1 MQKLFRFSKIASL
14 VVFLMA
20 IIKTVSFFYLRDLD
34 YYNDFLSCYNDHEDT
49 LKIIWNVE
57 SILFYLFYGIV
68 LIYFLLIYRNSAKE
82 SVLRIP
88 SLIGFISAI
97 ACLIL
102 PIIMRIIRS
111 YMLDNYDYSKLELLS
126 QIWNYT
132 DIVFLC
138 GLSVAI
144 IWTAKYLKILPK
156 IFAYLCA
163 LSVILLAF
171 LLILGNLM
179 PQLFSEAGGIINY
192 HYLGYV
198 IGLLSYFLFA
208 VFYFLFSKMANK

>member
-1 MQKLFRFSKIASL
+1 MQELFRFSKIASL

-20 IIKTVSFFYLRDLD
+20 IIQTVSVFYLKDLS
-34 YYNDFLSCYNDHEDT
+34 YWYWKNPEIYNMFWT
-49 LKIIWNVE
+49 VR
-57 SILFYLFYGIV
+57 SISGYLFYGIV

-102 PIIMRIIRS
+102 PIIMS
-111 YMLDNYDYSKLELLS
+111 YMDNYDYSTRVLLG
-126 QIWNYT
+126 QIGNYIG
-132 DIVFLC
+132 IVSAC

-144 IWTAKYLKILPK
+144 IWTAKYLKILPR
-156 IFAYLCA
+156 IFAYLCV
-163 LSVILLAF
+163 LSVILLA
-171 LLILGNLM
+171 LLPVLWDLDLM
-179 PQLFSEAGGIINY
+179 RQLFDWDRFNLIID
-192 HYLGYV
+192 
-198 IGLLSYFLFA
+198 IIKLSMYILFA

>member
-1 MQKLFRFSKIASL
+1 MQELFRFSKIASL

-20 IIKTVSFFYLRDLD
+20 IIQTVSVFYLKDLS
-34 YYNDFLSCYNDHEDT
+34 YWENPEIYEIFGTVRS
-49 LKIIWNVE
+49 IIG
-57 SILFYLFYGIV
+57 YLFYGIV

-102 PIIMRIIRS
+102 PIISRIIMS
-111 YMLDNYDYSKLELLS
+111 YMFDNYYSDSKIALLG
-126 QIWNYT
+126 QIENYIG
-132 DIVFLC
+132 IVSAC

-163 LSVILLAF
+163 LSVILLYLLPF
-171 LLILGNLM
+171 LYNLDLM
-179 PQLFSEAGGIINY
+179 RQLFEWDYSRNELII
-192 HYLGYV
+192 HYNL
-198 IGLLSYFLFA
+198 IKDIIELSMYILFA

>member
-1 MQKLFRFSKIASL
+1 MQELFRFSKIASL

-20 IIKTVSFFYLRDLD
+20 IIQTVSVFYLRDLSYWENPEIYD
-34 YYNDFLSCYNDHEDT
+34 MFGTVRL
-49 LKIIWNVE
+49 IIG
-57 SILFYLFYGIV
+57 YLFYGIV

-102 PIIMRIIRS
+102 PIILNIISS
-111 YMLDNYDYSKLELLS
+111 YLDGDYYIHEGDYYSWRELLS
-126 QIWNYT
+126 QIRIYIG
-132 DIVFLC
+132 IVSAC

-156 IFAYLCA
+156 IFAWLCA
-163 LSVILLAF
+163 LSVIVLAF
-171 LLILGNLM
+171 LPILGGLM
-179 PQLFSEAGGIINY
+179 PQLFFWAGGIINY
-192 HYLGYV
+192 YNLD
-198 IGLLSYFLFA
+198 LLRYFLFA

>member
-34 YYNDFLSCYNDHEDT
+34 YYNDFLSSYNDHEDT
-49 LKIIWNVE
+49 LKIIWKVE
-57 SILFYLFYGIV
+57 SILYYLFYGII

-102 PIIMRIIRS
+102 PIIMS
-111 YMLDNYDYSKLELLS
+111 YMVDNYDNYDYSTIKLLS
-126 QIWNYT
+126 QIWNYIGT
-132 DIVFLC
+132 VSAC

-144 IWTAKYLKILPK
+144 IWIAKYLKILPK

-163 LSVILLAF
+163 LSVILLA
-171 LLILGNLM
+171 LLPILGGLM
-179 PQLFSEAGGIINY
+179 PQLFERAGGIINY
-192 HYLGYV
+192 HYLGPV

>member
-1 MQKLFRFSKIASL
+1 MQELFRFSKIASL

-20 IIKTVSFFYLRDLD
+20 IIQTVSVFYLKDLSYWYWENPEIYD
-34 YYNDFLSCYNDHEDT
+34 MFGTVRS
-49 LKIIWNVE
+49 IIG
-57 SILFYLFYGIV
+57 YLFYGIV

-102 PIIMRIIRS
+102 PIISRIIMS
-111 YMLDNYDYSKLELLS
+111 YMFDNYYYSDSKIALLG
-126 QIWNYT
+126 QIGSYIG
-132 DIVFLC
+132 IVSAC

-144 IWTAKYLKILPK
+144 IWTAKYLKILPR
-156 IFAYLCA
+156 IFAYLCV
-163 LSVILLAF
+163 LSVILLA
-171 LLILGNLM
+171 LLPVLWDLDLM
-179 PQLFSEAGGIINY
+179 RQLFDWDRINLIID
-192 HYLGYV
+192 
-198 IGLLSYFLFA
+198 IIKLSMYILFA